1 MTILKTMM
9 AVGAVLVILAGPARA
24 ADIITVTDAYAFAVP
39 EGAPTA
45 AAFMTMTYPPAPD
58 GTSPDRLMKVESSIA
73 ALTEVHTS
81 IVAGDVM
88 QMRKLENLPLS
99 PLGAMNF
106 TPRGMHVMFLEL
118 NQPLVIGSSF
128 PLILTFEKAGSITA
142 EVQVRAPGDVPASSD
157 TPDAHNHH

>member
-1 MTILKTMM
+1 MTMLKTIL
-9 AVGAVLVILAGPARA
+9 AVGAMLAMLAGTAQA
-24 ADIITVTDAYAFAVP
+24 AEIVVTDAYAFAVP
-39 EGAPTA
+39 EGAQAA
-45 AAFMTMTYPPAPD
+45 AAFMTISYPPSPD
-58 GTSPDRLMKVESSIA
+58 GTSPDRLIGVQSPVAGLSEI
-73 ALTEVHTS
+73 HTS
-81 IVAGDVM
+81 ILAGDVM

-157 TPDAHNHH
+157 TPDTHSHH